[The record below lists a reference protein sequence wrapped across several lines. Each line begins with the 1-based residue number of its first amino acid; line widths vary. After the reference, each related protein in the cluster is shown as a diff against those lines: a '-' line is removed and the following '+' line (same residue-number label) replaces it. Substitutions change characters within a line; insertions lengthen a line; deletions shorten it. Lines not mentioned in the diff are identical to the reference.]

1 MLSKTNL
8 NYKSFQ
14 FKSMQKSLALIH
26 QSKWTICINILSRV
40 KMNNLTR
47 SSKIYIGNFISL
59 KIRNTRVY
67 EGLVK
72 MLSFDAEMGTS
83 ENQQEDKTQINLLIK
98 KIYRIMTKACKEN
111 FKNKLLMTDHL
122 EEVILYHFNDCQ
134 NSGYDN
140 NSYFL
145 LNELVIGNFFCLI
158 FR

>member
-1 MLSKTNL
+1 
-8 NYKSFQ
+8 
-14 FKSMQKSLALIH
+14 
-26 QSKWTICINILSRV
+26 
-40 KMNNLTR
+40 MNNLTR